1 MPLREPASGGAGD
14 GALPPERH
22 EPPEAWTALA
32 TPRCA
37 PLLEALAGIATAPA
51 PATIQRLR
59 RTHDAAEVAAAVEL
73 SMARTR
79 ARAKFGEAAATLWAD
94 RRGVEMASGPR
105 VAAWKARRFAAA
117 GAGDARPV
125 ADLCCGIG
133 GDLMALSR
141 VAAAHGVDRDPL
153 RAWMAACNSG
163 ARTRCADAVA
173 QPCEATFAHADPA
186 RRVEDGRRL
195 LRSDELLPT
204 LAQVRAA
211 TQRCAGVAV
220 KLGPGMDLAPEEL
233 RAGDELEFISED
245 GVLVQQVQ
253 WSGVLA
259 GASARTATRACCGLT
274 VSGTASV
281 VPVASHPGVFA
292 RALFVPDPALERARL
307 LGAVAA
313 RHALAEP
320 AAGLGIL
327 TGEATAQQLGADA
340 AWFER
345 FEVVEV
351 LPAREA
357 TVAAWLA
364 QRDAGIV
371 TVRTRGGA
379 CDPDAWQRA
388 LRGRGAT
395 PWTVFVL
402 RLGDARRA
410 VVVRE

>member
-1 MPLREPASGGAGD
+1 MPPPEPADGGAGE
-14 GALPPERH
+14 GASHAHAPPA
-22 EPPEAWTALA
+22 AWTALD

-37 PLLEALAGIATAPA
+37 PLLEALHGIATAPA
-51 PATIQRLR
+51 PSTIQRLR
-59 RTHDAAEVAAAVEL
+59 RSFDAAEVAAAVEL
-73 SMARTR
+73 SIARTR
-79 ARAKFGEAAATLWAD
+79 ARTKFGAAAQTLWAD

-105 VAAWKARRFAAA
+105 VAAWKAQRFAAA

-133 GDLMALSR
+133 GDLMALAR

-153 RAWMAACNSG
+153 RAWMAARNAG
-163 ARTRCADAVA
+163 VRTHCADAVA
-173 QPCEATFAHADPA
+173 QPCEAAFAHADPA

-220 KLGPGMDLAPEEL
+220 KLGPGMDLASEEL
-233 RAGDELEFISED
+233 RGGDELEFISED
-245 GVLVQQVQ
+245 GTLVQQVL
-253 WSGVLA
+253 WSGALA
-259 GASARTATRACCGLT
+259 GDAPRTATRACCGLT
-274 VSGTASV
+274 VSGAELP
-281 VPVASHPGVFA
+281 VPSAAVPGVFA

-307 LGAVAA
+307 LGAVAQ

-340 AWFER
+340 GWFER

-379 CDPDAWQRA
+379 CDPDAWSRA
-388 LRGRGAT
+388 LRGRGET

-410 VVVRE
+410 VVVRA